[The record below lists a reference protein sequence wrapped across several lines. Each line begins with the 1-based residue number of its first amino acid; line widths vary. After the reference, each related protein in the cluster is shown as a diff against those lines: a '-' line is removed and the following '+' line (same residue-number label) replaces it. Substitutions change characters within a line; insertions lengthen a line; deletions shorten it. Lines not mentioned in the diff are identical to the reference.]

1 MRLQRGLSL
10 LAAVLISFV
19 VSACGSSGGSSSS
32 SSSSSSVSATT
43 SSTAGSTASSSSS
56 SSPASSG
63 ASVGS
68 PAMRSELEQ
77 EIMSTASIKAPEAKK
92 IVNCIIDKL
101 TAAGITTDAEAASH
115 ETELSQLSTNC
126 AEQIASGG

>member
-32 SSSSSSVSATT
+32 SSSSVSATT
-43 SSTAGSTASSSSS
+43 SSTASSTASSSSS
-56 SSPASSG
+56 PTSSG

-92 IVNCIIDKL
+92 IVNCIIAKL
-101 TAAGITTDAEAASH
+101 TAAGITTDAEAAKH

>member
-32 SSSSSSVSATT
+32 SSSSVSATT
-43 SSTAGSTASSSSS
+43 SSTASSTASSSSN
-56 SSPASSG
+56 PTSSG

-92 IVNCIIDKL
+92 IVNCIIAKL
-101 TAAGITTDAEAASH
+101 TAAGITTDAEAAKH

>member
-32 SSSSSSVSATT
+32 SSSGVSATT
-43 SSTAGSTASSSSS
+43 SSTASSTASSSSS
-56 SSPASSG
+56 SNPTSSG

-77 EIMSTASIKAPEAKK
+77 EIMSTANIKAPEAKK
-92 IVNCIIDKL
+92 IVDCIIDKL
-101 TAAGITTDAEAASH
+101 TAAGITTDAEAAKH
-115 ETELSQLSTNC
+115 ETELSQLSTTC

>member
-32 SSSSSSVSATT
+32 SSSSVSATT
-43 SSTAGSTASSSSS
+43 SSTASSTASSSSS
-56 SSPASSG
+56 SNPTSSG

-92 IVNCIIDKL
+92 IVNCIIAKL